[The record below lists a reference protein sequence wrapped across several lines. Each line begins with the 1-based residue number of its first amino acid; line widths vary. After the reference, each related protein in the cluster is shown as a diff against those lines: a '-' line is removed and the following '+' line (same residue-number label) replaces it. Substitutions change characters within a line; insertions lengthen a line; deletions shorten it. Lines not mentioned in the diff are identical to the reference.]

1 MICAKCGINSKDDS
15 SLTFHRF
22 PLPSVRDSLKAKVW
36 AKFCFPDED
45 WTSDQSLRSLYK
57 QHKMLCADRLAII
70 IKEVLNTCFTCGL
83 IVIGT
88 VCDCDLVNLR
98 ALNLLGSTKMK
109 PFFDY
114 DGHEIVTVLDPP
126 HLLKCFRNNF
136 MKHNVVFPEDIQI
149 DGQQK
154 TGW

>member
-57 QHKMLCADRLAII
+57 QHKMLCADFDVFG
-70 IKEVLNTCFTCGL
+70 VLYRQ
-83 IVIGT
+83 
-88 VCDCDLVNLR
+88 R
-98 ALNLLGSTKMK
+98 APYHFQGIAATIYSS
-109 PFFDY
+109 
-114 DGHEIVTVLDPP
+114 
-126 HLLKCFRNNF
+126 
-136 MKHNVVFPEDIQI
+136 
-149 DGQQK
+149 QQ
-154 TGW
+154 TR